1 LVGSEMCIRDSIQA
15 VQAVE
20 DPDQLRIGEWSLKDI
35 LGHITFWHENL
46 ARNTSALLEGKAPNF
61 LKGSL
66 ADLNRA
72 SAEQSRGMD
81 VAQIVERLRQ
91 AQAAIRVSILALPAD
106 RVFPYRKKSREL
118 TPAEHLELVRDHIGG
133 HLKDIELAQRK
144 NLNLGIDKHRAGDG
158 AEVGGCTAVPTHN
171 HEIGDTVILRHAL

>member
-1 LVGSEMCIRDSIQA
+1 MTAPQTLLQQVEEAVQRLIQA

-20 DPDQLRIGEWSLKDI
+20 DPDQLRIGEWSLKET

-46 ARNTSALLEGKAPNF
+46 ARNTSALLKGNAPDF

-66 ADLNRA
+66 TDLNRA

-81 VAQIVERLRQ
+81 VVQIIERLRQ
-91 AQAAIRVSILALPAD
+91 AQAAIRGGILALPAD
-106 RVFPYRKKSREL
+106 QVFPYRKKSREL

-133 HLKDIELAQRK
+133 HLKDIELAQRPQRPK
-144 NLNLGIDKHRAGDG
+144 RL
-158 AEVGGCTAVPTHN
+158 
-171 HEIGDTVILRHAL
+171 

>member
-1 LVGSEMCIRDSIQA
+1 MTAPQTLLQQVEEAVQRLIQA

-46 ARNTSALLEGKAPNF
+46 ARNTSALLEGNAPNF

-72 SAEQSRGMD
+72 SAEQARGMD
-81 VAQIVERLRQ
+81 VAQIIERLRQ
-91 AQAAIRVSILALPAD
+91 AQAVICNSILALPAEQP
-106 RVFPYRKKSREL
+106 FPYRKKSRDL

-133 HLKDIELAQRK
+133 HLKDIEWTQRPK
-144 NLNLGIDKHRAGDG
+144 R
-158 AEVGGCTAVPTHN
+158 
-171 HEIGDTVILRHAL
+171 